1 MEPFSDLQCRHA
13 VSIDAMAVVRSFS
26 IEVES
31 TFKSDSEP
39 DDLTQLIIARRKAEE
54 LKQQDLTHWRKYFEP
69 WPISECVLQSKLMWG
84 KAADD

>member
-13 VSIDAMAVVRSFS
+13 VSIDPMAMVRSFS

-31 TFKSDSEP
+31 TLKSDSEP
-39 DDLTQLIIARRKAEE
+39 DDLTQLIIAQRKAEE